1 MMKKTGFTLAEVLI
15 TLGIIGIT
23 AALTLP
29 SLIDMHQ
36 DAGVGPKLAK
46 AQNTMEDAIGR
57 YIVDNPDTPL
67 KNVEVGV
74 LSTGLKDYIIGFG
87 EVVKD
92 GSRMEL
98 KKDSETSLLPNDN
111 AKAVGNPYAIF
122 NVSIN
127 GKKFEEAK
135 CGVDKFSFH
144 VTSRGAV
151 VPYGCTEL
159 IANNGWK
166 IPEGYSVKDA
176 KCLGD

>member
-67 KNVEVGV
+67 KNVKVED

-92 GSRMEL
+92 GSRMQL
-98 KKDSETSLLPNDN
+98 VADSKTSSLGN
-111 AKAVGNPYAIF
+111 ALGNRYAIF

-127 GKKFEEAK
+127 GNEFKDAK
-135 CGVDKFSFH
+135 CGVDKFSFY